1 MSFIRKYSRH
11 LIVMTAITIYVGCSD
26 VKFQSVPSDQC
37 VEANSDPA
45 NSSCFEAPGWLNYHF
60 EFKVGRMDILFVD
73 DNSGSMYVEQTSMA
87 DRFPNLLNEISG
99 LDYQIGIITTD
110 ISASPNNGTPRS
122 ANGNG
127 DFQDGKLLKFSNG
140 DTVISAVTPNVVQLF
155 RDAIKRPETLACDTA
170 TGSGCPSGDERGIY
184 ALNMALDRADEKFFR
199 KDSHLAVV
207 ILSDEDERT
216 NGGNISGYP
225 LETYDLPLTFAQ
237 KVHTQLGSNKTVS
250 VHTII
255 IQPKDPGATTD
266 TECFQIQNSQT
277 GGVKGYYGYQYAKL
291 ANANQDPELKAA
303 HSSFLAGRSGSICAG
318 DYGAQMGDI
327 GNLAAVNANIKV
339 LPCVPTSDKIKVAF
353 SPNPGTQINFTVNSE
368 RLLTFNPQPPPG
380 TTVSVDVT
388 CPK

>member
-37 VEANSDPA
+37 AEANSDPT

-99 LDYQIGIITTD
+99 LDYQIAIVTTD
-110 ISASPNNGTPRS
+110 ISSSPGNSAPRK

-127 DFQDGKLLKFSNG
+127 AFQDGKFLKFSNG
-140 DTVISAVTPNVVQLF
+140 DTLISANTPEVVQKF
-155 RDAIKRPETLACDTA
+155 RETIKRNETSDCDTA
-170 TGSGCPSGDERGIY
+170 TGSACPSGDERGIF
-184 ALNMALDRADEKFFR
+184 ALNMALDQADGKFFR
-199 KDSHLAVV
+199 SDSHLAVV

-237 KVHTQLGSNKTVS
+237 KIHTQLGASKTVS

-255 IQPKDPGATTD
+255 IQPGD
-266 TECFQIQNSQT
+266 TSCFNIQNSQT
-277 GGVKGYYGYQYAKL
+277 GVKGYYGYQYARL

-339 LPCVPTSDKIKVAF
+339 LPCVPTNDKIKVAF
-353 SPNPGTQINFTVNSE
+353 SPTPGTQINFNVNSE

>member
-37 VEANSDPA
+37 AEANSDPA

-99 LDYQIGIITTD
+99 LDYQIAIVTTD
-110 ISASPNNGTPRS
+110 ISTSPNNGTPRS

-127 DFQDGKLLKFSNG
+127 AFQDGKLLKFSNG

-250 VHTII
+250 VHTVI
-255 IQPKDPGATTD
+255 IQPGD
-266 TECFQIQNSQT
+266 TSCFNIQNSQT

>member
-1 MSFIRKYSRH
+1 
-11 LIVMTAITIYVGCSD
+11 MTAITIYVGCSD

-37 VEANSDPA
+37 AEANSDPA

-99 LDYQIGIITTD
+99 LDYQIAIVTTD

-127 DFQDGKLLKFSNG
+127 AFQDGKLLKFSNG
-140 DTVISAVTPNVVQLF
+140 ETVISAVTPNVVQLF

-255 IQPKDPGATTD
+255 IQPKDPGAKTD

>member
-26 VKFQSVPSDQC
+26 VKFESVPSDQC
-37 VEANSDPA
+37 AEANSDPT

-127 DFQDGKLLKFSNG
+127 AFQDGKLLKFSNG

-250 VHTII
+250 VHTVI
-255 IQPKDPGATTD
+255 IQPGD
-266 TECFQIQNSQT
+266 TSCFNIQNSQT

-303 HSSFLAGRSGSICAG
+303 HSGFLAGRSGSICAG

-327 GNLAAVNANIKV
+327 GTLAAVNANIKV